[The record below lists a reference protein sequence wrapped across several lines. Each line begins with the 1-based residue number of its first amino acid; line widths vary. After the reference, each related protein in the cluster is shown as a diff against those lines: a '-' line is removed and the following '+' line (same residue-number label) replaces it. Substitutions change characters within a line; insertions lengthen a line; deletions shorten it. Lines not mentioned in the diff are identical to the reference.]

1 MNFTRKSTVGWS
13 IGNILLDFT
22 GGLANY
28 LQMVI
33 QSIDQ
38 SNNLFSITSIA
49 FVFSD
54 NNILKEN

>member
-13 IGNILLDFT
+13 IGNILLDFG

-38 SNNLFSITSIA
+38 SNYLFLHHIPHH
-49 FVFSD
+49 
-54 NNILKEN
+54 